1 VRWTPLSTP
10 ILLSS
15 LLTIPSLFIVLK
27 MREPPRGGGR
37 SSLRAIGTGALGRIV
52 KTRSMWSVV
61 LLNTVTTLSIV
72 LLAIVQQPVLLEFG
86 FPLWSL
92 GAFVAGQM
100 LVGAAGSYFSGPV
113 GERVGLR
120 VLFLVVPLVSA
131 LSLLAGV
138 SDWPWAYAVF
148 VAPAAGFHLVFPHA
162 SGFLARRV
170 GEDER
175 ATVISMAS
183 MVASGTT
190 VVVTPLLGL
199 LVDRSSLDAGLI
211 AASLGLTVVAL
222 LAYLAWVTSGDL
234 RRDPVEPIPV
244 GPVTDRAFV
253 SPADGS

>member
-1 VRWTPLSTP
+1 MS
-10 ILLSS
+10 
-15 LLTIPSLFIVLK
+15 
-27 MREPPRGGGR
+27 
-37 SSLRAIGTGALGRIV
+37 
-52 KTRSMWSVV
+52 SVV
-61 LLNTVTTLSIV
+61 LLNTITTLSIV
-72 LLAIVQQPVLLEFG
+72 LLAIVQQPMLLEFG

-100 LVGAAGSYFSGPV
+100 LVGAAGSYSSGPV

-120 VLFLVVPLVSA
+120 GLFMVVPLVSA
-131 LSLLAGV
+131 LSLFAGV

-183 MVASGTT
+183 SGTT
-190 VVVTPLLGL
+190 VVLTPLLGL

-211 AASLGLTVVAL
+211 DASLGLTVVAL
-222 LAYLAWVTSGDL
+222 LAYLAWETNGDL
-234 RRDPVEPIPV
+234 RRDPVEPSSASA
-244 GPVTDRAFV
+244 GTDTALV